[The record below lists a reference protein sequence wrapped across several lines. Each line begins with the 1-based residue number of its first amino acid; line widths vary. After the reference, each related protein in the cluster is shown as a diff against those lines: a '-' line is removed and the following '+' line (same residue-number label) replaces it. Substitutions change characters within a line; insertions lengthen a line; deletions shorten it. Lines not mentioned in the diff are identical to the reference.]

1 MQLTIDLTEEQ
12 AALLRDKAASL
23 TIEPAE
29 LAKRAV
35 TDLLSQPDDEIRRII
50 DYVVDKNQELY
61 ERLS

>member
-23 TIEPAE
+23 AIEPAE
-29 LAKRAV
+29 LAQRAV